1 MMGAFQST
9 SEEPA
14 SVYLHAGEIF
24 ASATACRISTIVGS
38 CVAVCLF
45 DQARRIGGANHYLL
59 AESFGS
65 SQASTRFGSVAIP
78 ELVLRALALGSHKS
92 DLSAKIFGGA
102 SMTAGRG
109 GGVLNLGSKNVHI
122 ARRILSAERIPIVA
136 EDVGGER
143 GRKIVFHTAEGQVW
157 VRKL

>member
-1 MMGAFQST
+1 MTTALHST
-9 SEEPA
+9 FEEPA
-14 SVYLHAGEIF
+14 SVYLHAGELF
-24 ASATACRISTIVGS
+24 ASSTACKVSTIVGS

-45 DQARRIGGANHYLL
+45 DQSRRIGGANHYLL

-65 SQASTRFGSVAIP
+65 AQASARFGSVAIP
-78 ELVLRALALGSHKS
+78 ELVLRALALGSRKS

-102 SMTAGRG
+102 SMTAGHG
-109 GGVLNLGSKNVHI
+109 GGVLSLGSKNVNI
-122 ARRILSAERIPIVA
+122 ARRILSAEHIPIVA

-143 GRKIVFHTAEGQVW
+143 GRKIIFHTAEGQVW